1 MNAQAAM
8 SPAGRFLACLAAGEK
23 RATPF
28 AHWLLEHVLPDP
40 VARAIAALPIPPAK
54 IDDTK
59 GKRETHNSTRRFF
72 APGDLATSATKAASE
87 AFQSAAA
94 VRALAEATGAELA
107 GTSLRIEYCRDTD
120 GFWLEPH
127 TDIGAKSFTMLIYL
141 SDDAAASSWGTDI
154 YDQDKRHLGAAPC
167 GFNKGLIFV
176 PGADTW
182 HGFEK
187 RRIDGVRKSLIVNY
201 VKPEWRA
208 RHELSYPES
217 PVVY

>member
-1 MNAQAAM
+1 MNAPSVLA
-8 SPAGRFLACLAAGEK
+8 PADRFLACLAASE
-23 RATPF
+23 RRETPF
-28 AHWLLEHVLPDP
+28 RHWLLADALPAP
-40 VARAIAALPIPPAK
+40 IARAIASLPIPPAK

-72 APGDLATSATKAASE
+72 APGDLATSPTRAVAE
-87 AFQSAAA
+87 AFQTQEVA
-94 VRALAEATGAELA
+94 RALAETTGAELA

-127 TDIGAKSFTMLIYL
+127 TDIGAKSFTMLVYL
-141 SDDAAASSWGTDI
+141 SDDAAASGWGTDI
-154 YDQDKRHLGAAPC
+154 YDAQKRHLGASPC

-176 PGADTW
+176 PGAETW

-208 RHELSYPES
+208 RHELAYPDA
-217 PVVY
+217 PITF

>member
-1 MNAQAAM
+1 MNAPSVLA
-8 SPAGRFLACLAAGEK
+8 PADRFLACLAEAE
-23 RATPF
+23 RRETPF
-28 AHWLLEHVLPDP
+28 RHWLLADVLPAP
-40 VARAIAALPIPPAK
+40 LARAIAALPIPPAK

-72 APGDLATSATKAASE
+72 AEGDLATPVTRAVAE
-87 AFQSAAA
+87 AFQGAGV
-94 VRALAEATGAELA
+94 VRALAETTGAELA

-127 TDIGAKSFTMLIYL
+127 TDIGAKSFTMLVYL
-141 SDDAAASSWGTDI
+141 SDDAAAAGWGTDI
-154 YDQDKRHLGAAPC
+154 YDAQKRHVGASPC

-187 RRIDGVRKSLIVNY
+187 RRIEGVRKSLIVNY
-201 VKPEWRA
+201 VKQEWRA
-208 RHELSYPES
+208 RHELAYPGAS
-217 PVVY
+217 VAL